1 MPLKRVVYL
10 LVAIWLLLDIAH
22 LSTIQG
28 QPFASSTQRRDSQL
42 FERYVT
48 LYWQGYDFADSSR
61 VESKE
66 FEHIFARY
74 LLSLSYADSS
84 MVERSY
90 NSLLDAVAINPVAL
104 QRSISLTEKYLYET
118 SSPQCNDE
126 LYLSILKV
134 IIAHNSL
141 HEVERI
147 RPKYQLS
154 KLSQNRVGDL
164 AANIEV
170 QRSNGDIVEL
180 HSIQARGVILLF
192 SDPECSECARV
203 DEVVTS
209 MQQSLDNKGIEV
221 VKIYPT
227 PHIESLYHLR
237 AIPTIY
243 LLDEHKRV
251 VLKDPSIEEI
261 GISQL
266 QYRLVE

>member
-22 LSTIQG
+22 LSTMQG
-28 QPFASSTQRRDSQL
+28 QPSTNPAQTHDRQL
-42 FERYVT
+42 FERYIT
-48 LYWQGYDFADSSR
+48 QYWHGYDFADSSR

-90 NSLLDAVAINPVAL
+90 NTLLDAVAINPTAL

-126 LYLSILKV
+126 LYLSILEV
-134 IIAHNSL
+134 IIAHDSL
-141 HEVERI
+141 QEVERI
-147 RPKYQLS
+147 RPKYQHS

-170 QRSNGDIVEL
+170 SLSDGTIVEL

-203 DEVVTS
+203 DREVAA
-209 MQQSLDNKGIEV
+209 MRQSLDNKGVEV
-221 VKIYPT
+221 IKIYPT

-243 LLDEHKRV
+243 LLDEQKRV

-261 GISQL
+261 A
-266 QYRLVE
+266 RLIAGAK